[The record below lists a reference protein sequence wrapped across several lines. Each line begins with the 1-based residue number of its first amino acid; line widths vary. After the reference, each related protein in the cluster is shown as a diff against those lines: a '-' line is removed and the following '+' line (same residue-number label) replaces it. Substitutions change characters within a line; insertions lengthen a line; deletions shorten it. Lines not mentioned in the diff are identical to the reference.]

1 MTVCDPNSLQIHAT
15 SEVTSIIPASGDK
28 GRPIAKIGTNS
39 IRASFDGG
47 CLQQVLNARSA
58 SGVTDLALNQHA
70 HSGYGATVACV
81 LVSPILCVLASWR
94 LCVNAFAVF
103 KMI

>member
-1 MTVCDPNSLQIHAT
+1 MSDILNKSIVLVLNRNWQARLITV
-15 SEVTSIIPASGDK
+15 
-28 GRPIAKIGTNS
+28 IGTNW
-39 IRASFDGG
+39 IHVSFDDG

-70 HSGYGATVACV
+70 RSGYGATVACV
-81 LVSPILCVLASWR
+81 LVSPILCVLASWL

-103 KMI
+103 KMK